1 MANTSAPFGFSQ
13 YSGTGSLPTY
23 EQVQMAISS
32 SNTGPIFSN
41 DPVMMAAGTTG
52 VGTGLITQ
60 AYNPVVLTVAS
71 GGLATSATG
80 TLTVTFTAPSSG
92 VPTSPNAWAPPVG
105 SQIVVSGATAPTLN
119 GIYTVASS
127 TTTTAVCAPTS
138 SSPASATSSASGT
151 VTLYVPVA
159 GVFAGCKYLSVAQ
172 KRTVWSNYWPGS
184 DSNTAASVTAYVVN
198 DTNAQFVVQTANSN
212 TTSTAVGVT
221 AVGQNIGFNYAV
233 SGASPASSNGNTA
246 TGISTYF
253 ADQYTLTTP
262 GGYQPL
268 LPFRVVA
275 LANWTADGSNPLQS
289 VNGNDYTS
297 AYNRVVVAFNNAML
311 KQFNGI

>member
-41 DPVMMAAGTTG
+41 DPVMMSAGTTG

-60 AYNPVVLTVAS
+60 AYNPVTVVISGITFAS
-71 GGLATSATG
+71 GVATATI
-80 TLTVTFTAPSSG
+80 TAITSG
-92 VPTSPNAWAPPVG
+92 VPTSPNAWAAPVG
-105 SQIVVSGATAPTLN
+105 SVISITGASSFATGGAFIGN
-119 GIYTVASS
+119 FTVTDS
-127 TTTTAVCAPTS
+127 TTTTIKFVAPTGTFS
-138 SSPASATSSASGT
+138 STYTAGTS
-151 VTLYVPVA
+151 VVYVPVA
-159 GVFAGCKYLSVAQ
+159 GVFVGCKYLSVAQ

-184 DSNTAASVTAYVVN
+184 DANTAVSVTAYVVN
-198 DTNAQFVVQTANSN
+198 DPNAQFVVQTANSN

-221 AVGQNIGFNYAV
+221 AIGQNIGFNYAV
-233 SGASPASSNGNTA
+233 SGASPSSNNGNTA